1 MNTTVR
7 ASTLGSVRTGM
18 RLLHCLQ
25 ILILAGGVA
34 VPALQA
40 QSTGKC
46 TPKDMQGAWATQP
59 NGFFTAGPVDGPFSA
74 VGTLFFDGVDR
85 FGGVA
90 TSSFKGHVIFPF
102 AADGRYTLTPDCRLT
117 VFEETLRIG
126 FDGWLVNNKN
136 DVIFF
141 EPDAISV
148 SVNNLRRQNLGACD
162 LKTIQDAWTIST
174 TGYNIITGGRFAW
187 NARLAFDGKGGVAG
201 SGTKSDN
208 GVITRDGVYAG
219 TYSVSPADCSLS
231 MTVGDNTGVKTGYY
245 GSVFDGGKQFILI
258 MNNIG

>member
-1 MNTTVR
+1 MRREFCFSLGVLVL
-7 ASTLGSVRTGM
+7 ASGF
-18 RLLHCLQ
+18 
-25 ILILAGGVA
+25 
-34 VPALQA
+34 ALRA

-74 VGTLFFDGVDR
+74 VGTLFFDGVNR

-102 AADGRYTLTPDCRLT
+102 AADGSYTLTADCRLT

-141 EPDAISV
+141 EPDPISV
-148 SVNNLRRQNLGACD
+148 SVNNLRRQSLASCD
-162 LKTIQDAWTIST
+162 LTTIQDTWTIST
-174 TGYNIITGGRFAW
+174 TGYNIITSGRFAW
-187 NARLAFDGKGGVAG
+187 NAHLTFDGKGGVTGTA
-201 SGTKSDN
+201 TKSDD
-208 GVITRDGVYAG
+208 GVLTRDGTYAG
-219 TYSVSPADCSLS
+219 TYTVNPADCSLS
-231 MTVGDNTGVKTGYY
+231 MSVGDNTGFISGYY
-245 GSVFDGGKQFILI
+245 GSVFDSGKQLILI
-258 MNNIG
+258 MNNVGQVVTGFGKRQ